1 MLKRECI
8 ILGLKVQLLYCS
20 SRATKMKLL
29 YHFFLTW
36 DRVLLKVRDDWWFVL
51 AMQLVKHRE
60 VGNIKK
66 KFKIFHLVSGKV
78 CAFVS
83 LSPTKL
89 QLILHYL
96 VREEAVSLT

>member
-66 KFKIFHLVSGKV
+66 NLKFFTWFQEKYVHL
-78 CAFVS
+78 
-83 LSPTKL
+83 
-89 QLILHYL
+89 YL
-96 VREEAVSLT
+96 